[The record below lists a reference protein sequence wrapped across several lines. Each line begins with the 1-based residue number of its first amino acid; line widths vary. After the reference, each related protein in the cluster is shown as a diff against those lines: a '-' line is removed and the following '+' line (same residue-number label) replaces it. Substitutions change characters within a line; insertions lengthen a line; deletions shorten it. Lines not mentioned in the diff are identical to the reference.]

1 MAYTGQKVEFIGRLV
16 ALSGLLA
23 SMKSQA
29 DTIYAD
35 YFDRTYGSSGD
46 DEIVAEDLTG
56 TAYDGLSVETIT
68 AGITALENL
77 IKYFDN
83 QAVAQGDYASTYS
96 KLKK

>member
-1 MAYTGQKVEFIGRLV
+1 MAYTGQKVEFVGRLV

-23 SMKSQA
+23 SMESQA
-29 DTIYAD
+29 DMIYAD
-35 YFDRTYGSSGD
+35 YFDRTYGSGGA
-46 DEIVAEDLTG
+46 DEIVAGDLTG
-56 TAYDGLSVETIT
+56 TAYEGLAIGTIT
-68 AGITALENL
+68 SGITALENL